1 MGKTAKKDRQG
12 FVGLQAQD
20 SQLQAVRDLGADAD
34 GSDDDEED
42 AAAHMERRRGALK
55 LLAFILVL
63 LIIVPNIAKALAGE
77 DAETFASLQCRKAG
91 DRNDIHLELDADG
104 NCVFAGMLPSA
115 INGKS
120 PRTAGGRKGALG
132 ALAEEGLDE
141 IGSDGS
147 EAGGEDSAAGSGAKH
162 EAGGGQA

>member
-1 MGKTAKKDRQG
+1 MTSDARLPAHFGGATQ
-12 FVGLQAQD
+12 
-20 SQLQAVRDLGADAD
+20 GADAD

-91 DRNDIHLELDADG
+91 DRNDIHLVSSRRPADNETPG
-104 NCVFAGMLPSA
+104 AQP
-115 INGKS
+115 
-120 PRTAGGRKGALG
+120 PR
-132 ALAEEGLDE
+132 
-141 IGSDGS
+141 GS
-147 EAGGEDSAAGSGAKH
+147 
-162 EAGGGQA
+162 